1 MPWLARIGLA
11 LAALAQAGLPAF
23 AAGSKDAC
31 TLVTKGD
38 VGQIFGEP
46 FDDPQGDIISA
57 SGPATVS
64 QCAFFATTRAPG
76 RVASV
81 TLQAR
86 YATAPSRGA
95 PGAVRQT
102 MITMGEKLSD
112 VSGLGD
118 TAIWGTRQSGADMIG
133 ELNIFKGGKIY
144 LVVTVD
150 GRTDDAALK
159 QAKALGALAL
169 SRI

>member
-1 MPWLARIGLA
+1 MPRLARTGLA
-11 LAALAQAGLPAF
+11 LAVLAF
-23 AAGSKDAC
+23 AAQPAFGGSKEAC
-31 TLVTKGD
+31 TLVTKSD
-38 VGQIFGEP
+38 VGHIFGEV
-46 FDDPQGDIISA
+46 FDDPQGDIISS
-57 SGPATVS
+57 SGPASVS
-64 QCAFFATTRAPG
+64 QCSFFATSRSPG
-76 RVASV
+76 RVSSV

-86 YATAPSRGA
+86 YANAPNRGA

-102 MITMGEKLSD
+102 MITMGEKLSEIA
-112 VSGLGD
+112 GLGD
-118 TAIWGTRQSGADMIG
+118 TAIWGTRQSGANTIG
-133 ELNIFKGGKIY
+133 ELNIFKGGTIY